1 MVKYNLTTHVK
12 HIAYHAHDAPTSH
25 SGDVGAEPL
34 AGPHDRVVRQG
45 IQLGPHLLRLKA
57 LLVAFGH
64 PQALLITFDGGFHPT
79 TPLVV
84 EVNIGQQDGGRVLH
98 AVDRLLG
105 EPDNLRRRQ
114 GRNQYA
120 HAPLAVLLPAAYRD
134 PPDRTARGGV
144 DHSHPADLAL
154 RDTRVLHPCRDARRQ
169 SLGPRARIILAMHVI
184 PTAEQP
190 VHIIHAPSA
199 RIHAPE
205 RPVAFVVIQVQ

>member
-1 MVKYNLTTHVK
+1 MVKDDLTTHVK

-25 SGDVGAEPL
+25 SGDVRGEPL
-34 AGPHDRVVRQG
+34 AGPHNRVVRQD
-45 IQLGPHLLRLKA
+45 IQLGHHLLRLKA

-105 EPDNLRRRQ
+105 EPDNLRRRR

-134 PPDRTARGGV
+134 PPGRTAIGGV
-144 DHSHPADLAL
+144 DHSQQADLAL
-154 RDTRVLHPCRDARRQ
+154 RATRLLPPCRAAPRQ
-169 SLGPRARIILAMHVI
+169 SLGPRARITLATHLT

-190 VHIIHAPSA
+190 VHLIHAPSA
-199 RIHAPE
+199 RIHAPG
-205 RPVAFVVIQVQ
+205 RP